1 MPLWKKA
8 SLWNEGKLSLPV
20 VPSLPTMKSNQVFLH
35 CHLLDP
41 MAIPRGLSPL
51 LSLEPVEALGTFIML
66 TLPFA

>member
-1 MPLWKKA
+1 MQQMPLWKKA
-8 SLWNEGKLSLPV
+8 SLWNEGKLSLP
-20 VPSLPTMKSNQVFLH
+20 TMKSDQVFLH

-41 MAIPRGLSPL
+41 MAVPRGLSPL